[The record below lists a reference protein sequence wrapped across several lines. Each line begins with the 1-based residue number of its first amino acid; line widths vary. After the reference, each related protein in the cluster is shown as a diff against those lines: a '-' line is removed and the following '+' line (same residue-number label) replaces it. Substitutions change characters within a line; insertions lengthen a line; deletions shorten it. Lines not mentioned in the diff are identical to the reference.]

1 MTRNRLYGGTVASV
15 LIAVL
20 FLSNYKHEPTAYPW
34 PKLLFFPDMPID
46 SNNLVTVEGAELG
59 RRLFYDPILS
69 ADSTFSCGSCHHQ
82 EYAFSD
88 NAPLSLGINARN
100 TTRNTMPLFNLAWYK
115 AMFWDGRSES
125 IDKQALIPVAHP
137 DEMNLPWTEA
147 EKRINRSTF
156 YRSQFQLVFGIDKI
170 DSVHITKALAQF
182 ERTLLSY
189 NSKYDRVL
197 RGEEVLTPQEFNG
210 FVLANDQ
217 SKGNCLQCHT
227 TDADALGTTRKFS
240 NNGLDAAQMASDYI
254 DQGLAAF
261 TGRDEHAGLFKIPS
275 IRNVGLTAPY
285 MHDGRFETLE
295 EVLDFYSD
303 NLQHSYNRDSKLAP
317 KISTGYRLNAQEKED
332 IIAFLHTLSDTVFTN
347 NKAFSNPW
355 K

>member
-1 MTRNRLYGGTVASV
+1 MARNRLYGGMVVLV

-20 FLSNYKHEPTAYPW
+20 FLSSQTHELTAYTW
-34 PKLLFFPDMPID
+34 PKLQYFPSMPID
-46 SNNLVTVEGAELG
+46 SNNMVTVEGAELG
-59 RRLFYDPILS
+59 RHLFYDPILS

-82 EYAFSD
+82 EYAFAD
-88 NAPLSLGINARN
+88 NSAFSVGINAKN
-100 TTRNTMPLFNLAWYK
+100 TTRNSMPLFNLAWYN

-125 IDKQALIPVAHP
+125 IDKQALIPVSHP
-137 DEMNLPWTEA
+137 DEMNLSWTEA
-147 EKRINRSTF
+147 EIRINRSSF
-156 YRSQFQLVFGIDKI
+156 YQQQFKLVFGVDKI
-170 DSVHITKALAQF
+170 DSAHITKALAQF

-189 NSKYDRVL
+189 NAKYDRVL
-197 RGEEVLTPQEFNG
+197 RGEEILTPQEFNG

-240 NNGLDAAQMASDYI
+240 NNGLDAALTASDYK

-261 TGRDEHAGLFKIPS
+261 TGKVEHAGLFKIPS

-317 KISTGYRLNAQEKED
+317 KNSTGYQLNAQEKED